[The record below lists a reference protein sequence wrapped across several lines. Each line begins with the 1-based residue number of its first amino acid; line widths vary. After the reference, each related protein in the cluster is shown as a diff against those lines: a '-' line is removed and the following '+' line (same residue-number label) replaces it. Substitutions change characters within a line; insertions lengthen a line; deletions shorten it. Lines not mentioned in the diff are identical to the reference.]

1 MAQTAPK
8 PSIEWPVP
16 QINDGHAAL
25 EDVSCLIERLLALMK
40 HNIDEMQ
47 EAVIDRPVANEFQAS
62 WINNVWMIF
71 RLADE
76 KLQEVDKIVSAIVE
90 AGVFMP
96 ASPVAKHTRM
106 RRSRDFRAAIAT
118 LIAENASTD
127 TGDEAFDRAGAALDT
142 AMSCRVGSLEDFRE
156 KMEVLNRSGS
166 STMAA
171 YVDQLFA
178 DLDALGARA
187 HREFAA

>member
-90 AGVFMP
+90 TGVFMP
-96 ASPVAKHTRM
+96 PSPVARHTQIRRSQDWRRAADALVAANASPDTSDEAIAAAGDAYLAM
-106 RRSRDFRAAIAT
+106 RRTRVTT
-118 LIAENASTD
+118 LAE
-127 TGDEAFDRAGAALDT
+127 
-142 AMSCRVGSLEDFRE
+142 FRE
-156 KMEVLNRSGS
+156 KLEI
-166 STMAA
+166 MAA
-171 YVDQLFA
+171 ADGALDKADADELFR
-178 DLDALGARA
+178 DLDALGCCMQRA
-187 HREFAA
+187 VAA